1 MPKLGR
7 KYQALIVA
15 ILIILPIF
23 IFSCA
28 NVSSSWQP
36 RVYGGDP
43 TTPTGIIHTVT
54 ATPDSKILVRI
65 DVESPSTEYI
75 HCQIILVPPGDQGG
89 DSSGQAK
96 LLKIDDQGIEP
107 YNETILLEILPA
119 DASEHLNF
127 TTYYIKL
134 YDSLVI
140 NCSILGHI
148 PEGRWIIF
156 LTYNE
161 NEVPIMSATWT
172 VNETPVSNQSLT
184 FTGVGIADPM
194 LEYGFVYTPQ
204 YGYFGTVLFFFSGFT
219 LIALI
224 VGLYS
229 ILKNDNNRKRA

>member
-107 YNETILLEILPA
+107 YNETIRLQILPS
-119 DASEHLNF
+119 DASEHLDF
-127 TTYYIKL
+127 TTNYIKP
-134 YDSLVI
+134 YDSIII
-140 NCSILGHI
+140 NSSILGHI

-156 LTYNE
+156 LMQYE
-161 NEVPIMSATWT
+161 APITSATWT
-172 VNETPVSNQSLT
+172 VNNTLPGNQSLA
-184 FTGVGIADPM
+184 FSGSGVLDPM
-194 LEYGFVYTPQ
+194 VEYGLVHIPQ
-204 YGYFGTVLFFFSGFT
+204 NGSYWTALFFFSGFT
-219 LIALI
+219 LIVLT

-229 ILKNDNNRKRA
+229 SLKNDKKSKSA